1 MSAEIAMIG
10 QLVVP
15 KGVVNLQTVSENLME
30 MMIQVKGNPR
40 LTEQA
45 NSMCQIAD
53 RVVNV
58 AKTQVQQAN
67 MIIELNRMKQGL

>member
-1 MSAEIAMIG
+1 MQAEIVKIG
-10 QLVVP
+10 ELVVP

-45 NSMCQIAD
+45 NSMCQISD
-53 RVVNV
+53 RIVNV